1 MISWKRFKEFLRV
14 AFGPKVTFRDYIEIL
29 KAGIQIARSPYSEEI
44 WRSRMYVCYKCP
56 IFDKARKTCRPYKNS
71 SMGCGCYAPYK
82 ALVKDHCWGREHM
95 GDNFGW

>member
-29 KAGIQIARSPYSEEI
+29 KAGIQIARSPYSEEM
-44 WRSRMYVCYKCP
+44 WRSRMYICYRCP
-56 IFDKARKTCRPYKNS
+56 IFDKARKACRPYKKS

-95 GDNFGW
+95 GNNFGW